1 MDGITLYAKIIF
13 WIGLIVVFYTYVGY
27 GFVMFFFVK
36 IKRLFNG
43 STKTSDTNY
52 QPEVSFVVPCF
63 NEAEII
69 ESKIKNSLE
78 LDYPKDKLKII
89 FITDGSNDGTPEIVK
104 QYENVLLLHE
114 DQRGGKSAAEN
125 RAMKHVTSPIVIFS
139 DANTILPTQT
149 IKEIV
154 KHYADPLTGAV
165 SGEKR
170 IMSKEAETASS
181 AGEGVYWK
189 YESFLKRMDSE
200 MSTIVGAAGELF
212 SFRKELFTELETD
225 TILDDFMLSMRIAE
239 KGYRVVYEPKAYA
252 LETASASVRE
262 ELKRK
267 VRICAGG
274 WQSMSRLMSAM
285 NPFRNFWLAFQFISH
300 RVLRWSITP
309 ILLLLLLPANGL
321 LFFEHYMYQII
332 FSAQVFFYIAAMV
345 GWYLENRELRVK
357 ILFIPYY
364 FFIMNY
370 AVFAGFIRFVKGK
383 QSAAWERSKRGAV
396 IS

>member
-1 MDGITLYAKIIF
+1 MEGITLYSKIVF
-13 WIGLIVVFYTYVGY
+13 WIGLLVVFYTYIGY
-27 GFVMFFFVK
+27 GILMFLLVR
-36 IKRLFNG
+36 IKRIFKG
-43 STKTSDTNY
+43 KRSTGDRAY
-52 QPEVSFVVPCF
+52 EPEVSFVVPCY
-63 NEAEII
+63 NESEVIA
-69 ESKIKNSLE
+69 SKIQNTLE
-78 LDYPKDKLKII
+78 LEYPKDKLKII
-89 FITDGSNDGTPEIVK
+89 IITDGSTDGTPEIVR
-104 QYENVLLLHE
+104 QYENILLLHE

-125 RAMKHVTSPIVIFS
+125 RAMKYVNSPIVIFS
-139 DANTILPTQT
+139 DANTILPKEA
-149 IKEIV
+149 IREIV
-154 KHYADPLTGAV
+154 KHYADPQVGAV

-170 IMSKEAETASS
+170 IMSKDVDTASG

-212 SFRKELFTELETD
+212 SFRKELFSDLETD

-239 KGYRVVYEPKAYA
+239 KGYRVVYEPNAYA
-252 LETASASVRE
+252 METASASVRE

-274 WQSMSRLMSAM
+274 WQSMGRLISVM
-285 NPFRNFWLAFQFISH
+285 NPVKNFWLAFQFISH

-309 ILLLLLLPANGL
+309 VMLLLMLPANGL
-321 LFFEHYMYQII
+321 LFFEHYVYQIT
-332 FSAQVFFYIAAMV
+332 FVAQVFFYLCAMI
-345 GWYLENRELRVK
+345 GWYLANRELKVK
-357 ILFIPYY
+357 LLFIPYY

-370 AVFAGFIRFVKGK
+370 AVFAGFIRYVRGE